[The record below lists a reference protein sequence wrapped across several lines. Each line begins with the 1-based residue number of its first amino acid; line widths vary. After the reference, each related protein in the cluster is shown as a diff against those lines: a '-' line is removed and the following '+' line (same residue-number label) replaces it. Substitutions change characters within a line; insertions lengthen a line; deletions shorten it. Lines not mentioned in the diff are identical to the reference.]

1 MNKNERT
8 VSMKRHERT
17 IMLIKVI
24 LLSVF
29 AIAVL
34 YPLAW
39 MIGSSFKAESAIFKD
54 MGLIPKAFTLEN
66 YAIGWES
73 NGKTTFSTYFF
84 NSFLISILCVV
95 GNLISCTLTAYP
107 FARLTFRGQ
116 RIMFALMMMTL
127 MIPQHATIVPQYVYF
142 YKLGWIDT
150 FVPMILPKFL
160 ATDTFFIYLVM
171 QFIRGIPREL
181 DEAAIVDG
189 CSTYSVFT
197 RIILPLV
204 KPALVTTT
212 IFTFMWSW
220 NDFFTQL
227 IYLRTTPNYTVT
239 LGLRM
244 FVDSTSKSAFGAMF
258 AMSTLSI
265 IPMLVL
271 FLLFQ
276 KQLVEGIA
284 TSGLKG

>member
-1 MNKNERT
+1 MKKQERT
-8 VSMKRHERT
+8 VT
-17 IMLIKVI
+17 IVKLVV
-24 LLSVF
+24 LTLF
-29 AIAVL
+29 AFAVL
-34 YPLAW
+34 YPLVW
-39 MIGSSFKAESAIFKD
+39 MIASSFKPEADIFKD
-54 MGLIPKAFTLEN
+54 LGLIPKQFTLEN
-66 YAIGWES
+66 YGIGWQS
-73 NGKTTFSTYFF
+73 NGKTTFSVYFR
-84 NSFLISILCVV
+84 NSLIISVLCVV

-107 FARLTFRGQ
+107 FARLTFKGQ
-116 RIMFALMMMTL
+116 KILFALMMMTL

-142 YKLGWIDT
+142 FKLGWIDT
-150 FVPMILPKFL
+150 FVPMIIPKFL
-160 ATDTFFIYLVM
+160 ATDTFFIYMIM

-181 DEAAIVDG
+181 DEAAIMDG
-189 CSTYSVFT
+189 CNAYTVFT
-197 RIILPLV
+197 RIILPLT

-227 IYLRTTPNYTVT
+227 IYLRSAQNYTVT

-244 FVDSTSKSAFGAMF
+244 FVDSTAKSAFGAMF

-265 IPMLVL
+265 VPMLIL
-271 FLLFQ
+271 FVLFQ

>member
-1 MNKNERT
+1 M
-8 VSMKRHERT
+8 M
-17 IMLIKVI
+17 IKLV
-24 LLSVF
+24 LLSIF
-29 AIAVL
+29 AIIVL
-34 YPLAW
+34 YPLVW
-39 MIGSSFKAESAIFKD
+39 MIGSSFKPESTIFKD
-54 MGLIPKAFTLEN
+54 LGLIPREFTLEN
-66 YAIGWES
+66 YSIGWES
-73 NGKTTFSTYFF
+73 NGKTTFSTYFL
-84 NSFLISILCVV
+84 NSFIISILCVI

-107 FARLTFRGQ
+107 FARLSFKGQ

-142 YKLGWIDT
+142 FKLGWIDT
-150 FVPMILPKFL
+150 FAPMIIPKFL
-160 ATDTFFIYLVM
+160 ATDTFFIYMIM

-189 CSTYSVFT
+189 CSTYTVFT
-197 RIILPLV
+197 RIIMPLV

-227 IYLRTTPNYTVT
+227 IYLRSADNYTVT

-265 IPMLVL
+265 VPMLILFVL
-271 FLLFQ
+271 FQ
-276 KQLVEGIA
+276 RQLVEGIA